1 MPGAQRSP
9 IQIEKDRQTIAELM
23 LKGWP
28 QTQIADYLE
37 LGNATI
43 SREVKAIKAAWA
55 AQSIADRGLYVAQE
69 MQRLAMVESE
79 YWAAWERSQQSQTTV
94 TETDEAATVE
104 AQMEAAIGGGAA
116 ALKVST
122 RVQQQVGNPQF
133 LNGVVKVVETRCKLL
148 GLFPDG
154 SGSGAQIQMTEQQLA
169 VLGQLMGETRNG

>member
-1 MPGAQRSP
+1 MPGAHRTP
-9 IQIEKDRQTIAELM
+9 IQIERDRQTIAELM
-23 LKGWP
+23 CKGWP
-28 QTQIADYLE
+28 QSKIADYLE

-55 AQSIADRGLYVAQE
+55 AQAIADRGLYVNQE
-69 MQRLAMVESE
+69 MQRLSMVESE

-104 AQMEAAIGGGAA
+104 AQMEAAIGGGT
-116 ALKVST
+116 KVST

-133 LNGVVKVVETRCKLL
+133 LNGIVKVVETRCKLL

-154 SGSGAQIQMTEQQLA
+154 TSSGAQIQMNEQQLA
-169 VLGQLMGETRNG
+169 VLGQLMQESKLG